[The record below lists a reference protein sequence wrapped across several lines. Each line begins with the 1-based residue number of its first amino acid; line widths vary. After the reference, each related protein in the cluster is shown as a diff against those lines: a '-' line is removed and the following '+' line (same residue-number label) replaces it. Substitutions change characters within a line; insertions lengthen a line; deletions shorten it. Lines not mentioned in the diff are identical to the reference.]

1 MERAIGLLGI
11 AGLVGIAWLASTNRR
26 GIQWRGFGVTLA
38 LQLAI
43 ALLALRTP
51 FGAACLALVND
62 AAAAFIAS
70 ADSGIEFLFGRWPET
85 VMGSDGSPVRLPFV
99 FAVRVLPVIIFMSS
113 VFGVLYHFGILQRV
127 VDLLARALARVL
139 PISGAESLAAVG
151 NIFLGMTEAPLLV
164 RPYVE
169 SMTRSELFCVMS
181 GGLATVAGSVL
192 VAYMGLVG
200 PEYAGHLIAASFMS
214 APAAIG
220 FAKLIVPEDAE
231 PLTLGHGARIEA
243 PHATV
248 NAIDAAAGGA
258 AEGMLLALNV
268 GAMLIAFVALIHL
281 LDAVLGAVGG
291 WVGLPGLTL
300 GALLGYALAPLAWLL
315 GVPWVDAATVG
326 EVLGIKTVLN
336 EFIGFQRIAELR
348 GTLEPRSIAIASYA
362 ICGFANFGSLAVL
375 LGGLGGMAPSR
386 RGDIARDGLRAIL
399 AGSLASFTTGAI
411 AGLLL

>member
-1 MERAIGLLGI
+1 
-11 AGLVGIAWLASTNRR
+11 
-26 GIQWRGFGVTLA
+26 
-38 LQLAI
+38 
-43 ALLALRTP
+43 
-51 FGAACLALVND
+51 
-62 AAAAFIAS
+62 
-70 ADSGIEFLFGRWPET
+70 
-85 VMGSDGSPVRLPFV
+85 
-99 FAVRVLPVIIFMSS
+99 
-113 VFGVLYHFGILQRV
+113 
-127 VDLLARALARVL
+127 
-139 PISGAESLAAVG
+139 
-151 NIFLGMTEAPLLV
+151 
-164 RPYVE
+164 
-169 SMTRSELFCVMS
+169 MTRSELFCVMS

-258 AEGMLLALNV
+258 AEGMRLALNV